1 MKILLTGGAGFIAS
15 HICDRLICE
24 GHEVVVI
31 DNLSTGRLEL
41 LNPRAYFYQLD
52 LCDPAIALVFQIE
65 KPELVI
71 HHAAQVSVNN
81 SWDNP
86 VFDAVTNI
94 IGSLNLFE
102 NCRQYKVKK
111 IIYASSAAIYGE
123 PLYLGIDEKHPVK
136 PLSFYGLSKYL
147 AEIYLKYYAGLFGL
161 KFTILRYANVYGPR
175 QRSDGEGGV
184 VAIFLSSLLKGEAP
198 VIFGQGEQSRDFI
211 YVADIVEANI
221 QALTRAENE
230 VLNLGTGKELS
241 INQLYA
247 SLKELLCSQLQPVYV
262 PERPGDIMHSYFDQ
276 RKAAELLDWEPS
288 YPLQEG
294 LCKTIEYDRG
304 ARHLS
309 C

>member
-1 MKILLTGGAGFIAS
+1 VKGRINVKILLTGGAGFIAS
-15 HICDRLICE
+15 HICDRLISE
-24 GHEVVVI
+24 GHEVAVI
-31 DNLSTGRLEL
+31 DNLSTGRLEF

-81 SWDNP
+81 SWENP
-86 VFDAVTNI
+86 VLDAAVNVV
-94 IGSLNLFE
+94 GSLNLYE

-123 PLYLGIDEKHPVK
+123 PLYLGIDEEHPVK

-184 VAIFLSSLLKGEAP
+184 IAIFLSSLLKGEAP

-230 VLNLGTGKELS
+230 VLNLGTGIELN

-247 SLKELLCSQLQPVYV
+247 GIEALLCSQLQPVYV

-276 RKAAELLDWEPS
+276 RKAAKLLDWEAS
-288 YPLQEG
+288 YPLQDG
-294 LCKTIEYDRG
+294 LRKTIEYM
-304 ARHLS
+304 S
-309 C
+309 

>member
-15 HICDRLICE
+15 HICDRLISE

-31 DNLSTGRLEL
+31 DNLSTGRLEQ

-81 SWDNP
+81 SQENP
-86 VFDAVTNI
+86 VFDAVNNI
-94 IGSLNLFE
+94 IGSLNLYE

-147 AEIYLKYYAGLFGL
+147 AEIYLRYYAGLFGL

-175 QRSDGEGGV
+175 QRSDGEGGAI
-184 VAIFLSSLLKGEAP
+184 AIFLSSLLKGESP
-198 VIFGQGEQSRDFI
+198 VIYGQGEQSRDFI

-230 VLNLGTGKELS
+230 VLNLGTGIELS

-247 SLKELLCSQLQPVYV
+247 SIEALLCTQLQPVYL

-276 RKAAELLDWEPS
+276 RKAAKLLDWKAS

-294 LCKTIEYDRG
+294 LRKTIEYM
-304 ARHLS
+304 S
-309 C
+309 

>member
-15 HICDRLICE
+15 HICDRLISE

-81 SWDNP
+81 SRENP
-86 VFDAVTNI
+86 VFDAVNNI
-94 IGSLNLFE
+94 IGSLNLYE

-147 AEIYLKYYAGLFGL
+147 AEIYLRYYAGLFGL

-184 VAIFLSSLLKGEAP
+184 IAIFLSSLLKGEAP
-198 VIFGQGEQSRDFI
+198 MIFGQGEQSRDFI

-247 SLKELLCSQLQPVYV
+247 SIEALLCSQLQPVYV

-276 RKAAELLDWEPS
+276 RKAAELLDWKAS

-294 LCKTIEYDRG
+294 LRKTIEYM
-304 ARHLS
+304 S
-309 C
+309 